1 MKRNFAL
8 LALLACALPT
18 CSETRNSEAK
28 SPPRLVLLLVV
39 DALRP
44 DHLGCYGSPQPTS
57 PAIDA
62 FAKLGT
68 RFEHAYAAS
77 SWTKPSVPSI
87 LTGLA
92 PTRHGVLEGSAELP
106 DGSLVSDVLSD
117 DALTL
122 AECLK
127 AAGYRTGAFLKNAQL
142 AESSGFGQGFDVY
155 LEGVGDAAAI
165 QERFFRWLDETESQG
180 TSAPRF
186 AYLHFLDVHWPYLPP
201 RSAEE
206 ILPRLPSELDL
217 TVDGQGRLRDAV
229 NDGVMKLTDS
239 DRAALVR
246 LYDACIRG
254 YDEQF
259 ARFRAELERRGLFD
273 DSLIV
278 LTSDHGEEFGEAG
291 KLGHGHSLSES
302 LLRVPLVIKGD
313 GFAANAVR
321 SDLVSHLDLLPT
333 LARRCGGTVTSDLP
347 GSDLASDRRDPRA
360 ISELLH
366 GVTLERSIRAPRH
379 KLTSTHTYIGE
390 LTKLDAANPLA
401 SLRPGMRVEAKGKL
415 ESAEDLE
422 IDHIGLE
429 NSADDDVEVR
439 GPIRTIDAAK
449 GLVHIGSFELSVDPK
464 VHVAIK
470 DGDPTTLDALK
481 IGDVIDIDG
490 EATAPYRIAVK
501 KIELRPDKAG
511 SRSFK
516 LEALVDKIDL
526 EDREVTLARVT
537 LELEKDSEFVGF
549 DGPIQ
554 VTTTRLSRDLLRSDL
569 SADAGRWRSESLLQ
583 QLVLGQSDH
592 GFGPTVDPDAHVGLM
607 RQLVDLLARGPALHT
622 KEATLDDATKDELRQ
637 TGYLR

>member
-1 MKRNFAL
+1 MKRYFAP
-8 LALLACALPT
+8 LALIACALPT
-18 CSETRNSEAK
+18 CSESRKSEAK

-44 DHLGCYGSPQPTS
+44 DHLGCYGSQQPTS

-117 DALTL
+117 DAFTL

-127 AAGYRTGAFLKNAQL
+127 AAGYQTGAFLKNAQL
-142 AESSGFGQGFDVY
+142 AANSGFGQGFDVY

-165 QERFFRWLDETESQG
+165 QDRFFRWLDETESP
-180 TSAPRF
+180 SSNAPRF

-201 RSAEE
+201 KSAEA
-206 ILPRLPSELDL
+206 ILPRLPSQLDL
-217 TVDGQGRLRDAV
+217 TVEGQGRLRDAV
-229 NDGVMKLTDS
+229 NDGVMQLS
-239 DRAALVR
+239 EADRAAVIR

-291 KLGHGHSLSES
+291 KLGHGHSLSEN
-302 LLRVPLVIKGD
+302 LVRVPLVIKGD

-333 LARRCGGTVTSDLP
+333 LARRCGGTVKSELP
-347 GSDLASDRRDPRA
+347 GSDLSSDRRDPRA
-360 ISELLH
+360 VSELLH

-379 KLTSTHTYIGE
+379 KLTSSHTYIGE

-401 SLRPGMRVEAKGKL
+401 SLKPGMRVEAKGKF
-415 ESAEDLE
+415 ESTEELE
-422 IDHIGLE
+422 IDHVGFE
-429 NSADDDVEVR
+429 NSSDDDVEVR
-439 GPIRTIDAAK
+439 GPIRTIDVAK
-449 GLVHIGSFELSVDPK
+449 GIVHIGSFELAIDPK
-464 VHVAIK
+464 IHVAIK
-470 DGDPTTLDALK
+470 DGNPTTLDALK
-481 IGDVIDIDG
+481 IGDVIDVDG

-516 LEALVDKIDL
+516 LEALVDKVDP
-526 EDREVTLARVT
+526 EDREITLARVT
-537 LELEKDSEFVGF
+537 LELEKDAEFVGF

-569 SADAGRWRSESLLQ
+569 SADTGRWRSQSVLR
-583 QLVLGQSDH
+583 LVALGQSDH
-592 GFGPTVDPDAHVGLM
+592 GLAPTTDPDAQAGLA
-607 RQLVDLLARGPALHT
+607 RQLVDLLSRGPALMT
-622 KEATLDDATKDELRQ
+622 KETALDDATKDELRQ